1 MKNFQDIKYKILTR
15 ENLYFLIIIFFV
27 FFLDRYSKILII
39 KELSEKTFFVNDF
52 LNLNLIW
59 NTGIGFG
66 LLSSNSEL
74 IYNSGK
80 VTINFS
86 DKNIHR
92 HSGTVDFVAA
102 GIKTGDVFT
111 VGAAGSLGAAV
122 VSAVVGV
129 HTVSIAST
137 NDLVFLGSI
146 VVLGSFI
153 FCNKR
158 LKWVPILLLC
168 LNVVANIA
176 IGVYNFVEKDVLCN
190 SECVQ
195 HCETLVNYGNN
206 FTIFIHPRF
215 FFK

>member
-1 MKNFQDIKYKILTR
+1 MALWGK
-15 ENLYFLIIIFFV
+15 
-27 FFLDRYSKILII
+27 
-39 KELSEKTFFVNDF
+39 
-52 LNLNLIW
+52 
-59 NTGIGFG
+59 
-66 LLSSNSEL
+66 SEL

-137 NDLVFLGSI
+137 NDLVFLGSNQI
-146 VVLGSFI
+146 TNQDYYVNEKPKSTLDDPKFNPPEVNTTGFSVSPVTITVKGIDTSEASEAAAGIGSYAQHAG
-153 FCNKR
+153 
-158 LKWVPILLLC
+158 WVGVTTYIDMHGNFRRKVENL
-168 LNVVANIA
+168 VAFSGITS
-176 IGVYNFVEKDVLCN
+176 D
-190 SECVQ
+190 
-195 HCETLVNYGNN
+195 
-206 FTIFIHPRF
+206 R
-215 FFK
+215 

>member
-1 MKNFQDIKYKILTR
+1 MALWGK
-15 ENLYFLIIIFFV
+15 
-27 FFLDRYSKILII
+27 
-39 KELSEKTFFVNDF
+39 
-52 LNLNLIW
+52 
-59 NTGIGFG
+59 
-66 LLSSNSEL
+66 SEL

-137 NDLVFLGSI
+137 NYLVFLGSNQI
-146 VVLGSFI
+146 TNQDYYVNEKPKSTLDDPKFNPPEVNTTGFSVSPVTITVKGIDTSEASEAASAGIGSYAQHAG
-153 FCNKR
+153 
-158 LKWVPILLLC
+158 WVGVTTYIDMHGNFRRKVENL
-168 LNVVANIA
+168 VAFSGITS
-176 IGVYNFVEKDVLCN
+176 D
-190 SECVQ
+190 
-195 HCETLVNYGNN
+195 
-206 FTIFIHPRF
+206 R
-215 FFK
+215 